1 METAQCNHQ
10 SEIRTPQSSFRIDT
24 MNRREFLLLNR
35 GSGGQSAILSC
46 EQLYMR
52 YVDAQA
58 DGTTTQLF
66 EQLARDLQGVASVR
80 LTDTEW
86 LAHEDLKKR
95 IDAVLAVN
103 RS

>member
-1 METAQCNHQ
+1 
-10 SEIRTPQSSFRIDT
+10 
-24 MNRREFLLLNR
+24 MNRRDFLSLNTR
-35 GSGGQSAILSC
+35 ERSADLSC

-66 EQLARDLQGVASVR
+66 DQLSRDLHGVASVR
-80 LTDTEW
+80 LTDTAW
-86 LAHEDLKKR
+86 LSCEDLKR
-95 IDAVLAVN
+95 RLDVVLAAS